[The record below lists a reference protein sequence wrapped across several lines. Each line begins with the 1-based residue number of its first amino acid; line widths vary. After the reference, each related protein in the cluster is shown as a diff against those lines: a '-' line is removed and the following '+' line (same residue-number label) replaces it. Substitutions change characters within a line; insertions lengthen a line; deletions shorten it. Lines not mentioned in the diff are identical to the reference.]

1 MSLVGEPATSGTGSI
16 WLPVHGISLGIWW
29 EAQDMPRIA
38 NLLLRSTVLCAI
50 LLISAM
56 ADNQRIRQCGSYL
69 FF

>member
-16 WLPVHGISLGIWW
+16 WLPVLHGISHSFR
-29 EAQDMPRIA
+29 EAA
-38 NLLLRSTVLCAI
+38 GYATNVNLLLRSAVPCAI

-69 FF
+69 YF